1 MFFGAGG
8 NCVQFAFTGSFL
20 PNNVEIGTVTS
31 SDEEYFYV
39 KCELTEFEFDIIG
52 GNTSTAKLIL
62 GGGGG
67 RSNVFNFNPLD
78 ISDSSAGGGGAG
90 EVIIQDIDLSPGR
103 YFASASAGGASG
115 SYGQSIS
122 DGDDSIF
129 VIGYDK
135 PLAEQQTITARGG
148 LQNDGQDA
156 GASGNGFTGG
166 DGVGSGTISAGGGGG
181 GNTVAGQDAYNTPG
195 VGNARTGGNG
205 GTGSV
210 VPPPFDNVIGF
221 NVIGEGGPGGS
232 YSGYNGSYPSGAPNA
247 YSNGAGGT
255 SGWLGQNGERGVFAL
270 FIPISNCNTGSAQS
284 DNFEAIGG
292 TTGTFV
298 TESVQYKYH
307 LFTDT
312 VSPVGERTNIFQVTQ
327 GFTDE
332 GRVMMIGGGAGS
344 SVSASSQGQEGY
356 LGGGAGAG
364 GLVVEN
370 DVSLF
375 GLNTVVLGYGG
386 GGGVWP
392 TQGSTGG
399 DTIFDANE
407 FGLFL
412 KKRGY
417 GGGAGSSTAQAQDSN
432 GSGGGGGAVNG
443 ASAKGLHLSGPHNNI
458 GNDGADGNYPHYGSG
473 GGGAGGTGSQG
484 NNNNDTGSAGEGGD
498 GYDISQGFWSF
509 LTGSFTTGF
518 VGHGGGGG
526 VRFIPGFATESAYYT
541 QEANSGGGA
550 NPYYLN
556 SGSDGFV
563 AIVYPISGSTS
574 NSPA

>member
-8 NCVQFAFTGSFL
+8 NCVQFAFTGSFI
-20 PNNVEIGTVTS
+20 PNNVEIGTVAS

-39 KCELTEFEFDIIG
+39 KGELAEFAFDIIG
-52 GNTSTAKLIL
+52 GTTSKARLIL
-62 GGGGG
+62 VGGGG
-67 RSNVFNFNPLD
+67 RSVPHNVNPLS
-78 ISDSSAGGGGAG
+78 IGDSAAGGGGAG
-90 EVIIQDIDLSPGR
+90 EVIDKDFDLAPGR
-103 YFASASAGGASG
+103 YFVSASSGGISG
-115 SYGQSIS
+115 SD
-122 DGDDSIF
+122 DGADSIF
-129 VIGYDK
+129 IIGQDL
-135 PLAEQQTITARGG
+135 PLAEQITITARGG
-148 LQNDGQDA
+148 NESNLVDG
-156 GASGNGFTGG
+156 GSSGNGFAGGTGQTN
-166 DGVGSGTISAGGGGG
+166 VAGGGGG
-181 GNTVAGQDAYNTPG
+181 GSTGVGQDRIGGGTPAG
-195 VGNARTGGNG
+195 GDGGSGSFIDSPWSTVVGAGIAGGGPGDGYGGTKGNYAPGISPAAFGNG
-205 GTGSV
+205 GRGNGQS
-210 VPPPFDNVIGF
+210 
-221 NVIGEGGPGGS
+221 GG
-232 YSGYNGSYPSGAPNA
+232 
-247 YSNGAGGT
+247 
-255 SGWLGQNGERGVFAL
+255 NGERGVFAL
-270 FIPISNCNTGSAQS
+270 FVPIGNCNTGSSES

-312 VSPVGERTNIFQVTQ
+312 VSPTGLRTNLFQVTQ

-332 GRVMMIGGGAGS
+332 GSVMMIGGGAGS
-344 SVSASSQGQEGY
+344 SVSASSQGQDGY

-370 DVSLF
+370 DIPLY

-392 TQGSTGG
+392 TQGSRGG

-412 KKRGY
+412 EKRGY
-417 GGGAGSSTAQAQDSN
+417 GGGAGATDGSQAENSN
-432 GSGGGGGAVNG
+432 GSAGGGSLITGFT
-443 ASAKGLHLSGPHNNI
+443 AKGLHLPGPHNNI
-458 GNDGADGNYPHYGSG
+458 GNDGADGDYPHYGSG
-473 GGGAGGTGSQG
+473 GGGAGSTGSEG
-484 NNNNDTGSAGEGGD
+484 NNNNDTGSAGQGGD

-526 VRFIPGFATESAYYT
+526 MRFIPGFATQSAFYT
-541 QEANSGGGA
+541 QEDNSGGGA

-563 AIVYPISGSTS
+563 AVVYPISGSTS